1 MNSRFYKQVW
11 VRMTSFTKSDLEERG
26 LMFSSAHLTV
36 SLFGAVEVVALFFRC
51 DKDSMG
57 MEFCR
62 DAGGGKL
69 QRALQVFIVM
79 GCF

>member
-1 MNSRFYKQVW
+1 
-11 VRMTSFTKSDLEERG
+11 MTSFTKSDLEERG

-36 SLFGAVEVVALFFRC
+36 SLFGAVEVVAFFRC

>member
-1 MNSRFYKQVW
+1 
-11 VRMTSFTKSDLEERG
+11 
-26 LMFSSAHLTV
+26 MFSSAHLTV
-36 SLFGAVEVVALFFRC
+36 SLFGAVEVVALFFCC

-57 MEFCR
+57 MVFCR

>member
-1 MNSRFYKQVW
+1 MNSRFYKQVR
-11 VRMTSFTKSDLEERG
+11 VRITSFTKSDLEESD

-57 MEFCR
+57 MEFWRQEEGSCR
-62 DAGGGKL
+62 EPS
-69 QRALQVFIVM
+69 RSS
-79 GCF
+79 